1 MVRIRMQR
9 LGRRHRP
16 FYRIN
21 AIDQRTRRNGRV
33 LENLGFYNPME
44 KDEEK
49 QIHLKVDE
57 IKAWIE
63 KGAQPS
69 DTVRDMLGRAGLL
82 EGEMLAKWESDRAV
96 ALERGKC
103 KQAVK
108 TIEGIVADLDKMAEE
123 AEADITEFV
132 NAAKKALNMAK
143 NTVAGAKASEAEG
156 FVSTAN
162 EAKTNAASAQPAPEP
177 EPEAD
182 AEEDAGE

>member
-21 AIDQRTRRNGRV
+21 AIDIRTRRNGKV
-33 LENLGFYNPME
+33 LENLGHYNPMDP
-44 KDEEK
+44 DESK
-49 QIHLKVDE
+49 QVVLKGDK

-69 DTVRDMLGRAGLL
+69 ETVMDMLGRAGLL
-82 EGEMLAKWESDRAV
+82 DGDMKSQWEQNRQA

-103 KQAVK
+103 KAAVK
-108 TIEGIVADLDKMAEE
+108 RAEDAVKAIGGIDTADQ
-123 AEADITEFV
+123 ADI

-143 NTVAGAKASEAEG
+143 LAVAGAKVADAEKAAGEAEAA
-156 FVSTAN
+156 VKRA
-162 EAKTNAASAQPAPEP
+162 EASKPAPEP
-177 EPEAD
+177 AASEEAA
-182 AEEDAGE
+182 AE